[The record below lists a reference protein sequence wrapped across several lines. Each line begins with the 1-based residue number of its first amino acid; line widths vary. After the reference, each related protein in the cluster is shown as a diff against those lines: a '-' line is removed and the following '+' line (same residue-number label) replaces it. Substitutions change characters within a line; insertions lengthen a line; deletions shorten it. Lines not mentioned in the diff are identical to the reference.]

1 MNKAASVGRLFHF
14 MASVQCRLLAASST
28 GRRNTCVKSL
38 CWGFTFRTL
47 L

>member
-14 MASVQCRLLAASST
+14 MASVQYRLLALFGHYSGNASE
-28 GRRNTCVKSL
+28 K
-38 CWGFTFRTL
+38 L